1 MSNLLI
7 GKYIDKE
14 LRPRLEEVAVTPDEV
29 RVAYESNLVRYTRS
43 AQVRFSMLKLE
54 LGPKSSEERRR
65 EVCKR
70 LDEARQKVLANPS
83 KGTGLVNKGFGAYS
97 VDYSDDQLSRYR
109 GGDIGWIDES
119 HIPSHLPKNIMEAG
133 MALALGQVSDVIM
146 ADDGAYLLIKTDRR
160 DASVKPFADIEAG
173 LRQHLIAQK
182 RQMMES
188 SFKEQAVR
196 RLAPM
201 IDEKSLSALV
211 LPERQGSNDVN
222 KVRLPALPSAG
233 ISGQNK

>member
-1 MSNLLI
+1 
-7 GKYIDKE
+7 
-14 LRPRLEEVAVTPDEV
+14 
-29 RVAYESNLVRYTRS
+29 
-43 AQVRFSMLKLE
+43 
-54 LGPKSSEERRR
+54 
-65 EVCKR
+65 
-70 LDEARQKVLANPS
+70 
-83 KGTGLVNKGFGAYS
+83 
-97 VDYSDDQLSRYR
+97 
-109 GGDIGWIDES
+109 
-119 HIPSHLPKNIMEAG
+119 MEAG